1 MIGDQHRFNREP
13 FVALP
18 GVEKI
23 VGISAIQ
30 QVSLEKL
37 SLGAVRNSAEAA
49 MLWRE
54 KTLYTYLCDFRDLME
69 EIVQWSILARRK
81 EDVTRA
87 NESTT

>member
-1 MIGDQHRFNREP
+1 MYSDFFCLFGISVIESGGDAVIGDQHRFNREP

-49 MLWRE
+49 MLWSE
-54 KTLYTYLCDFRDLME
+54 KTLYTYAIS
-69 EIVQWSILARRK
+69 EI
-81 EDVTRA
+81 
-87 NESTT
+87 